1 MYVSPREIINKYN
14 ISKSTLRRWRLSGEI
29 EFIPTKGNHFRYL
42 ESSIRQSSNDTR
54 YKVYYC
60 RVSSSKQKDDLER
73 QKKAASEE
81 FPEHKIIQ
89 DIGSG
94 LNLKRKGFLNM
105 VDKILEGNIKE
116 VVVAHRDRLCR
127 FAFDLLEWICRR
139 SDCKLVVQSKIIKS
153 SDQELTEDL
162 MAIVHVFSCKF
173 NGKRRYKSKKD
184 SIQTNIGTDQDSSEM
199 DGRLSS
205 DLEYGSETS
214 EGEQKENLTRPEK
227 RRRNEKIN

>member
-73 QKKAASEE
+73 QKESAREE

-105 VDKILEGNIKE
+105 VDKILEGNIRE

-127 FAFDLLEWICRR
+127 FAFDLLEWICKR

-214 EGEQKENLTRPEK
+214 EGEQKGNLTRPEK